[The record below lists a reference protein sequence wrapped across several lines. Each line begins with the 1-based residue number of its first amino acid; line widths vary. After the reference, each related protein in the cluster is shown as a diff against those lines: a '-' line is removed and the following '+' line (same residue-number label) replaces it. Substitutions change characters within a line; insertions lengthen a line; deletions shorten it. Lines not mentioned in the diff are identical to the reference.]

1 MAEPECFNILEKQVQ
16 YFDKNVEIVINVEL
30 GPFGKVNLL
39 F

>member
-1 MAEPECFNILEKQVQ
+1 VLQHFRKQVQ